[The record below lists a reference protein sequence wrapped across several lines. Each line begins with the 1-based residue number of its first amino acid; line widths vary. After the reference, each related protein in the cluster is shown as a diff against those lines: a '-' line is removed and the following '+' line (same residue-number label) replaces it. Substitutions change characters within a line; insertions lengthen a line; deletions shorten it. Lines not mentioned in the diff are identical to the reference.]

1 MEWNIDKIQELVEY
15 INKELIN
22 GRPMARIEREDFGEN
37 ERVIDK
43 RLRRKGYKKIDNQY
57 IFEGKNISL
66 ISKSKK
72 DNKGIDNKNITTVR
86 QSSESITKNNF
97 SEEDIKSLKE
107 LITLIDPLKNVIQEY
122 NNNITNDKYI
132 DIEPIEVKIN
142 RKNLSG
148 NIKQVGFRIDETI
161 LEEWKSFIKDY
172 DGEYK
177 VQDLIGEALRQF
189 IHKYRK

>member
-1 MEWNIDKIQELVEY
+1 MEWNIDKIQEIVEY
-15 INKELIN
+15 INKELIS
-22 GRPMARIEREDFGEN
+22 GRPMIKIEREEFGQN
-37 ERVIDK
+37 ERVIHK
-43 RLRRKGYKKIDNQY
+43 RLIRQGYKKIDNQY
-57 IFEGKNISL
+57 IFVGKNTSL
-66 ISKSKK
+66 KSKSEK
-72 DNKGIDNKNITTVR
+72 DNKRIDDKSITTVR
-86 QSSESITKNNF
+86 QQPEMVTKNNF

>member
-1 MEWNIDKIQELVEY
+1 MEWNIDKIQEIVEY
-15 INKELIN
+15 INKELIS
-22 GRPMARIEREDFGEN
+22 GRPMIKIEREEFGQN
-37 ERVIDK
+37 ERVIHK
-43 RLRRKGYKKIDNQY
+43 RLIRQGYKKIDNQY
-57 IFEGKNISL
+57 IFVGKNTTL
-66 ISKSKK
+66 ISKSEKY
-72 DNKGIDNKNITTVR
+72 NKSITTVR
-86 QSSESITKNNF
+86 QQSEMVAKNNF

-107 LITLIDPLKNVIQEY
+107 LITLIAPLKNVIQEY

-161 LEEWKSFIKDY
+161 LEEWKEFIKNY

-189 IHKYRK
+189 IHKYSK